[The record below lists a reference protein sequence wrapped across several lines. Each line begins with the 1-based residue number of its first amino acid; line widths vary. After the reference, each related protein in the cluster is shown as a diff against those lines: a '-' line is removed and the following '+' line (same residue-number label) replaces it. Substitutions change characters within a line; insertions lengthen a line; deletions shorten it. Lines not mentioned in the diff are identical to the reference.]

1 LRNEVDE
8 ALIDTV
14 EVMAICIKKLTR
26 ELMLYESGEDIASH
40 IPELAD
46 ADGRMKGL
54 YGEKTT

>member
-1 LRNEVDE
+1 MRNEVDE

-40 IPELAD
+40 IPELVD

-54 YGEKTT
+54 YGEETT